1 MVQVLSCHHFKS
13 QTVVS
18 PSHEPHIIFASGKH
32 LFVATSHQ
40 TVEVYLLDGSDC
52 TLVHTVKT
60 IGLAWKGAFC
70 LPGNYILLLEDEDGK
85 FNNVRA
91 YFNWDQWDK
100 STKTKSGSP
109 TKVVPTESQGL
120 EVVEVRPKR
129 HVQCFSCCSE
139 NGNLVLGMRDIISIY
154 RLVVH
159 SGQHDFQLFIDIV
172 IDGFKTANV
181 DICGAHLAFTSFHEA
196 HVLRINS
203 QKFHISCASDGA
215 ADSISV
221 RATGSSKPSEGKSH
235 MCKSTL
241 DSFTDRK
248 PSDTEQDNYFVN
260 DSHFIECTFDAR
272 SLSVRPSEPSAT
284 HNRIVLQS
292 ILDEEYLK
300 QKDGPAET
308 LGPVSSIPGIAPFK
322 VRHAEKAKSE
332 KRSSSEKVPSYVHLL
347 YCRFSSTEASLML
360 AQLLPT
366 YTKAPFTLEKAAS
379 AQAQTSES
387 FHSRKLLGMCCL
399 LSTPKQ
405 GLVYDVTGQ
414 VIPLSCYLY
423 TGEAISLQAGED
435 FLYAASSS
443 GLETYSHR
451 VSAAAI
457 YNKET
462 FDGKSNA
469 CPDPTTD
476 ICLVGLRPFLS
487 VQKVVSCDS
496 HVILLCKAPN
506 DQGEESGSDWSVY
519 VLQKAPA
526 SDLLDD
532 MIELATG
539 FRQASVSAYQHLIME
554 AHLMMR
560 SKMLQCCHGDEE
572 DETEEYRT
580 IEHRYRETSAL
591 LGQIYAQSTNATDWS
606 LAVPY
611 LTMSEHSLSE
621 VLEAVTGSFTEP
633 FIPEDHHL
641 GLGLT
646 DFLDVKLFQEDS
658 SNEPMNE
665 EIAERVVDVYHH
677 VVPSRC
683 SQLFLSS
690 EVKGHLSPQKKLEV
704 LHSLKKL
711 QSENSYQWSA
721 RDNIAMILINLE
733 LGEME
738 QAKFATSCLT
748 PDEVT
753 HLIPDNSSL
762 ILDANRQFTDFA
774 KLMCK
779 EATECMVEV
788 LLCLLDHDQLTLKE
802 TLCILKEYSPGS
814 LGSCPLLTRLLELV
828 MCSGKW
834 QNLYSEAMP
843 EIVSIYLSQLLH
855 ADQPSMMNTSRACRR
870 THAHVPQG
878 DGCFAARFNWLNK
891 LPPFQGSLRQTCTG
905 LEQKARNWRLQRG
918 RSGSVTQPQT
928 PTKSG
933 APCPCCC
940 CNEVLMRLQSLLCSE
955 HLTDEVSLYVIN
967 GIEDMKECRG
977 KGSLQLLC
985 QTKLDTKTALSVVIQ
1000 EYPSIAVE
1008 FSSQHC
1014 GHREDL
1020 WSHVLS
1026 DLVKG
1031 LEEKTTD
1038 GMETRKAISLQMLSG
1053 VLGYLVQELEAS
1065 ALISLL
1071 PSDLPLTLTMPYMER
1086 SLLRDRAS
1094 RLREE
1099 IVATGMESIKGC

>member
-18 PSHEPHIIFASGKH
+18 PSHEPHVIFASGKH
-32 LFVATSHQ
+32 LFVATSQH
-40 TVEVYLLDGSDC
+40 TVEVYLLEGSEC
-52 TLVHTVKT
+52 TLVQTVKT

-70 LPGNYILLLEDEDGK
+70 VPGNYILLLEDEDGK

-91 YFNWDQWDK
+91 YFNWDQCKDTDK
-100 STKTKSGSP
+100 LTKARIAGSGP
-109 TKVVPTESQGL
+109 PVKNVQQGPQAQCL

-129 HVQCFSCCSE
+129 HVQCFACCNE

-154 RLVVH
+154 RLVVN
-159 SGQHDFQLFIDIV
+159 SSQRDFQHFIDIV
-172 IDGFKTANV
+172 VDGFKTMHV
-181 DICGAHLAFTSFHEA
+181 DICGAHFAFTSSHEA
-196 HVLRINS
+196 HVLQVNS
-203 QKFHISCASDGA
+203 QKFRISCAA
-215 ADSISV
+215 LHAVPADSASGK
-221 RATGSSKPSEGKSH
+221 ATVSSKPQEGKSH
-235 MCKSTL
+235 TCKSML
-241 DSFTDRK
+241 DAVTDSK
-248 PSDTEQDNYFVN
+248 PPMPDNYFVT
-260 DSHFIECTFDAR
+260 DSHFTEWTFEAR
-272 SLSVRPSEPSAT
+272 SVTVRPSEPSGAT
-284 HNRIVLQS
+284 HNRIVLPS

-322 VRHAEKAKSE
+322 VRHAQKAKSG
-332 KRSSSEKVPSYVHLL
+332 KRSSPEKVPSYIHLL
-347 YCRFSSTEASLML
+347 YCRFPNAEAGLML

-379 AQAQTSES
+379 AQARTSEA
-387 FHSRKLLGMCCL
+387 FQSRKLLGMCCL

-405 GLVYDVTGQ
+405 GLVYDITGQ
-414 VIPLSCYLY
+414 VSPLSRYLY
-423 TGEAISLQAGED
+423 TGEAVSLQAGED

-462 FDGKSNA
+462 FDGQSNA

-476 ICLVGLRPFLS
+476 ICLVSLRPFLS

-506 DQGEESGSDWSVY
+506 DEGEESSSDWSVY

-539 FRQASVSAYQHLIME
+539 FRQASVSAYQHLITE

-560 SKMLQCCHGDEE
+560 SKMLQRCHGDEE
-572 DETEEYRT
+572 EEETDERGT
-580 IEHRYRETSAL
+580 IEHLYRETSAL
-591 LGQIYAQSTNATDWS
+591 LGQIHAQSSNATDWS

-611 LTMSEHSLSE
+611 LKMSEHSLSK
-621 VLEAVTGSFTEP
+621 VLEAITGAFTQP
-633 FIPEDHHL
+633 FIPKDHQL
-641 GLGLT
+641 GPGLT
-646 DFLDVKLFQEDS
+646 SFLDSKLFPQGSTE
-658 SNEPMNE
+658 EPMDE
-665 EIAERVVDVYHH
+665 EY
-677 VVPSRC
+677 
-683 SQLFLSS
+683 
-690 EVKGHLSPQKKLEV
+690 
-704 LHSLKKL
+704 
-711 QSENSYQWSA
+711 N
-721 RDNIAMILINLE
+721 
-733 LGEME
+733 
-738 QAKFATSCLT
+738 
-748 PDEVT
+748 
-753 HLIPDNSSL
+753 
-762 ILDANRQFTDFA
+762 
-774 KLMCK
+774 
-779 EATECMVEV
+779 
-788 LLCLLDHDQLTLKE
+788 
-802 TLCILKEYSPGS
+802 PGS
-814 LGSCPLLTRLLELV
+814 GTSCPLLTRLLELV
-828 MCSGKW
+828 MCSAKW
-834 QNLYSEAMP
+834 QHLYSEAMQEVVP
-843 EIVSIYLSQLLH
+843 IYLSQLLH
-855 ADQPSMMNTSRACRR
+855 SDQPSMMNTSRACRR
-870 THAHVPQG
+870 THAHVVSKNTMFII
-878 DGCFAARFNWLNK
+878 DEKKVVN
-891 LPPFQGSLRQTCTG
+891 GSLRQTCTG
-905 LEQKARNWRLQRG
+905 LEQKARSWRLQRG

-955 HLTDEVSLYVIN
+955 HLTDEVALYVID

-985 QTKLDTKTALSVVIQ
+985 QTKLDTKSLLCSEHLTDEVALYVIDGIEDMKECRGKGSLQLLCQTKLDTKAALSVVIQ

-1008 FSSQHC
+1008 FSSHHC
-1014 GHREDL
+1014 EHREDL
-1020 WSHVLS
+1020 WSHVLVE
-1026 DLVKG
+1026 LVKG

-1038 GMETRKAISLQMLSG
+1038 GMETRKAVSLQMLSG

-1065 ALISLL
+1065 ALLSLL

-1099 IVATGMESIKGC
+1099 IVAAGMESIKGC